1 MGVWQFWGADGVQGA
16 RDLKGV
22 YSKRVENT
30 DFYTK
35 EKIPLDKM
43 KWNIII
49 CAFAGGMLGQYSKSG
64 ARKVGRPV

>member
-1 MGVWQFWGADGVQGA
+1 MAVEGRPVAEGLSGRGRNAAEGGQGA

-43 KWNIII
+43 KWDMI
-49 CAFAGGMLGQYSKSG
+49 
-64 ARKVGRPV
+64 